1 MDDIK
6 DDIKKAIEQSGFLL
20 ENYVS
25 MILKKHGWLIITNR
39 NYIDDV
45 KGIERE
51 IDILAYKVFVDEQE
65 NIDYITTLIISCKK
79 SDKYKWCFLTRDVD
93 ANACNMNWT
102 PLHYCTSDDRL
113 KYMTDNHSEI
123 ITSRY
128 KAHRAVRHL
137 YSSDE
142 MVFAY
147 AQLAEP
153 HNNNERKQ
161 KGNLYAASNED
172 IYNSISTTIKAI
184 SNEKVSRMRAYGDAR
199 KKRYYTFH
207 ALSVFEG
214 EMYDVHFSK
223 DGVDEVTKI
232 QTIQYI
238 NRHIVNNID
247 DFYIVNFIN
256 REDFDYRLKI
266 FDFLHDEN
274 TRTLP
279 KLLKEFYKNIFEY
292 PERVKLIWD
301 KFVSKMI
308 LPVHMAL
315 PQPYRTISLSYDYG
329 KVTKHLHIEVDST
342 QANISQ
348 ADIDVLNSNKNLYKK
363 TQEYLKELFN
373 FDGQFSF
380 TDVLP
385 F

>member
-1 MDDIK
+1 ME
-6 DDIKKAIEQSGFLL
+6 DIKKAIEQSGFLL

-25 MILKKHGWLIITNR
+25 MILKEHGWQIITNR

-45 KGIERE
+45 KGVERE
-51 IDILAYKVFVDEQE
+51 IDILAYKVFADEQE

-79 SDKYKWCFLTRDVD
+79 SDKYKWCFLTRDID
-93 ANACNMNWT
+93 ANACNINWT

-113 KYMTDNHSEI
+113 KYMTENHSEI
-123 ITSRY
+123 ITNRY
-128 KAHRAVRHL
+128 KIHRAVRHL
-137 YSSDE
+137 YNFDK

-153 HNNNERKQ
+153 QNKNERKQ

-214 EMYDVHFSK
+214 EMYDVHFDK
-223 DGVDEVTKI
+223 EGVDEVTKI
-232 QTIQYI
+232 QSIQYI

-256 REDFDYRLKI
+256 REEFGYRLQI
-266 FDFLHDEN
+266 FDFLHQEN
-274 TRTLP
+274 MRTLP
-279 KLLKEFYKNIFEY
+279 KLLKGFYKNIFEY

-301 KFVSKMI
+301 KFVLKMTI
-308 LPVHMAL
+308 QVSMAL
-315 PQPYRTISLSYDYG
+315 PHPYRPVSLSYDYG
-329 KVTKHLHIEVDST
+329 KVAKHLHIEVSST
-342 QANISQ
+342 QADISE
-348 ADIDVLNSNKNLYKK
+348 ADIEALNNNEKLRKK
-363 TQEYLKELFN
+363 TQEYLKKLFD

-380 TDVLP
+380 TEVLP